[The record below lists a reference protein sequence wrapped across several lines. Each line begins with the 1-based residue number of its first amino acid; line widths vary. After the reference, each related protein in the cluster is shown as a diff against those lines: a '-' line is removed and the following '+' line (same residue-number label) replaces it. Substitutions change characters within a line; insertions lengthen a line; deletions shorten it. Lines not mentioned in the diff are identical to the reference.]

1 MNYMKYLFCK
11 TIFDNQSLFIL
22 MNFDPGW
29 FDKYEGEQRIMLVTL
44 HEWILDHHGI
54 YVKSS
59 YGLPFYYG
67 KSWICYLNPLK
78 KGGVEWAFTRGNEL
92 ADASGL
98 LESKGRKQVKSIS
111 FSKPGEINLAT
122 LKHILHEAILL
133 DKTVPYA
140 SKRVK

>member
-1 MNYMKYLFCK
+1 
-11 TIFDNQSLFIL
+11 

-29 FDKYEGEQRIMLVTL
+29 FDKYEGEQKIILVTL
-44 HEWILDHHGI
+44 HEWILDHPGTH
-54 YVKSS
+54 VKSS

-92 ADASGL
+92 SDTSNL

-111 FSKPGEINLAT
+111 FIKPSDIDLEAI
-122 LKHILHEAILL
+122 KYILQEAILL
-133 DKTVPYA
+133 DNAVPYA